1 MPDGARTSARLD
13 PAVSW
18 TVLTDAPLLGLSH
31 AREAGLLLAWDDG
44 SHVYLI
50 DGGGDR
56 RYESRAPEKIVSA
69 AISDD
74 GTLVAL
80 LLAKSRLLLLG
91 PELEPIDERAA
102 PAEATNLAVDPHG
115 RFVAVGTKT
124 SETALFTR
132 YGKPSVKFETRQPLA
147 HLVFVPGLPM
157 LVGASTFGL
166 LVGIEL
172 SEVRLSAGLDAE
184 VLWEEKLGTGIGR
197 LTCSGDG
204 GLILASCF
212 THGVQRYDLRG
223 QNEGSYHLGG
233 TASHAVSDFAGRS
246 IVVGTTEGEIALLN
260 PAGNIRWR
268 TKVARPPIALE
279 ADALGRFF
287 YYGLGTGEIC
297 RIDLD
302 GARPRPAA
310 PTKSATTAKPA
321 DRPRMTSVRSPDWT
335 ELVAHTEDQAETAV
349 VAVLDD
355 PTRVAIFT
363 NSMRMQVFSGDG
375 EQYDQ
380 APDCPGVGRILR
392 VAPGWIAAATDRN
405 IVLYDARKNA
415 SHRLDLNLVELTHLV
430 IRPETFGLATVQ
442 ERDRIGRATPSGR
455 WIWRQELRSPVED
468 LAIGMGNLVAVS
480 TDSGRILVFDA
491 AGERAGEYVADPPEP
506 LCLVEAPED
515 SPAGVAWLSLARRSQ
530 VLRGHTLDGRVVWES
545 PVPWEGWQLR
555 RVVTRVVVDAP
566 DGRAL
571 AFDGSGHL
579 KGQSRADDS
588 IGEFLMGHDG
598 EVFRVARQGVHLI
611 CADLG
616 GRVRWRAVSDGGIGP
631 MGCGT
636 SGVAALLGRDL
647 AWFRAPSRR

>member
-1 MPDGARTSARLD
+1 MPDGPRTSARLD

-44 SHVYLI
+44 AHVYLV

-233 TASHAVSDFAGRS
+233 TASHAVPDFAGRRRPADP
-246 IVVGTTEGEIALLN
+246 VGDV
-260 PAGNIRWR
+260 AGR
-268 TKVARPPIALE
+268 TPSCV
-279 ADALGRFF
+279 G
-287 YYGLGTGEIC
+287 G
-297 RIDLD
+297 RIDGISTQRL
-302 GARPRPAA
+302 GPALPGPQRQVVPRRRHRER
-310 PTKSATTAKPA
+310 TQRLRDVRG
-321 DRPRMTSVRSPDWT
+321 DRQR
-335 ELVAHTEDQAETAV
+335 L
-349 VAVLDD
+349 
-355 PTRVAIFT
+355 
-363 NSMRMQVFSGDG
+363 
-375 EQYDQ
+375 
-380 APDCPGVGRILR
+380 PG
-392 VAPGWIAAATDRN
+392 
-405 IVLYDARKNA
+405 
-415 SHRLDLNLVELTHLV
+415 
-430 IRPETFGLATVQ
+430 
-442 ERDRIGRATPSGR
+442 
-455 WIWRQELRSPVED
+455 
-468 LAIGMGNLVAVS
+468 
-480 TDSGRILVFDA
+480 
-491 AGERAGEYVADPPEP
+491 
-506 LCLVEAPED
+506 
-515 SPAGVAWLSLARRSQ
+515 
-530 VLRGHTLDGRVVWES
+530 
-545 PVPWEGWQLR
+545 
-555 RVVTRVVVDAP
+555 
-566 DGRAL
+566 
-571 AFDGSGHL
+571 
-579 KGQSRADDS
+579 
-588 IGEFLMGHDG
+588 
-598 EVFRVARQGVHLI
+598 
-611 CADLG
+611 
-616 GRVRWRAVSDGGIGP
+616 
-631 MGCGT
+631 
-636 SGVAALLGRDL
+636 
-647 AWFRAPSRR
+647 